1 MNKKLVRFS
10 VLTVLWVMVIF
21 SFSLQNGEESGQLSG
36 GIVAWIIEVFLPS
49 DFAYVDLL
57 GMLVRKAAHF
67 TEYFILG
74 ILTSLTV
81 CETRCTRTMLAAWI
95 IGTLVACCD
104 ETIQLFSDGRAGQ
117 ITDVMLDSSG
127 VLCGCILLHLVLRK
141 RAHNAGRGDF

>member
-81 CETRCTRTMLAAWI
+81 CETRCTRTMLAAWT